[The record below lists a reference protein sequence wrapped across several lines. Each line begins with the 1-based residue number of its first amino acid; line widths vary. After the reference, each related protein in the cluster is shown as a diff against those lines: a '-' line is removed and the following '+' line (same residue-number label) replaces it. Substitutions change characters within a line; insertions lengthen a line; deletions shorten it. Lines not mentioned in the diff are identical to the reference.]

1 MSTISIQLP
10 PVHTDNYVDVDLTV
24 NGKKQQFK
32 YRVEIFKWS
41 DWCTPAETKADGIR
55 KMIGKYD
62 QNWQLVEIG
71 APTDVAVPLMF
82 RKKTIPVIPGTH
94 VTS

>member
-41 DWCTPAETKADGIR
+41 DWCTPTETKVDGIR
-55 KMIGKYD
+55 KMIGQYD
-62 QNWQLVEIG
+62 RNWQLVEIG
-71 APTDVAVPLMF
+71 APTDFTVPLMF
-82 RKKTIPVIPGTH
+82 RKKQLL
-94 VTS
+94 